1 MWSWRGS
8 CSPYPSMRSF
18 VDTRSGAVT
27 SSRTIVFVDAHDDFR
42 DITTLLLRAH
52 GHHVFEASDGMRGL
66 ELIEQHRPN
75 VALVDLYLP
84 GMSGCEIA
92 KRVRSQPTFDGTI
105 LVCMSSSSARAD
117 IERAIAAGFDFYRV
131 KTTGMEGLEDAIRGS
146 TGSRD

>member
-1 MWSWRGS
+1 
-8 CSPYPSMRSF
+8 MRSF
-18 VDTRSGAVT
+18 IDTRSGAVT

-42 DITTLLLRAH
+42 DITTLLMRAH
-52 GHHVFEASDGMRGL
+52 GHHVLEASDGITGL

-92 KRVRSQPTFDGTI
+92 KRVRAQTALDGMI
-105 LVCMSSSSARAD
+105 LVCMSSSSARGD
-117 IERAIAAGFDFYRV
+117 VERAIAAGFDFYRV

-146 TGSRD
+146 KRSRD